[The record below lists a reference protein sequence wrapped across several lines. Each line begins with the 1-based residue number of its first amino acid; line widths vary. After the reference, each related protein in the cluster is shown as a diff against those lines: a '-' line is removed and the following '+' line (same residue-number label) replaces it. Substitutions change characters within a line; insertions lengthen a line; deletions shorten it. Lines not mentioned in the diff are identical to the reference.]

1 MKRQRQE
8 GCEALLANPRKYDEK
23 REVGHDEDQETNE
36 ELNTFYYLHRHA
48 CDGANPEVDREVTA
62 IAVAGGSEVVAKGT
76 EPSLVHLHFVRFLVA
91 ITTYGAAAHAL
102 AP

>member
-36 ELNTFYYLHRHA
+36 ELNTVYYLHRHA
-48 CDGANPEVDREVTA
+48 CDGANPEVD
-62 IAVAGGSEVVAKGT
+62 
-76 EPSLVHLHFVRFLVA
+76 
-91 ITTYGAAAHAL
+91 
-102 AP
+102 